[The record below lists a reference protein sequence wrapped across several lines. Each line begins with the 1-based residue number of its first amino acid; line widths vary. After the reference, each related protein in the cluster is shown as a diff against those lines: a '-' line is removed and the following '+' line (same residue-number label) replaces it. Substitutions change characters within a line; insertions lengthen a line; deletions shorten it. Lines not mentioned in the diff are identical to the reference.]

1 MISFAHF
8 MSSFAHYMISFAHF
22 SLLGCYRRDQSP
34 YMAQGSSVS
43 YSLRPPPSGFFGS
56 LTSGLPSLSSV
67 SGLGSSFGS
76 GYSTGSQQNLFASA
90 SGYQPIVIPSGS
102 SAYGLSAGQLAQA
115 GKWSSYKGV
124 TNDEVADATGQLTS
138 VYNPSANYNWATS
151 GSGSSGVSSYPS
163 SSYGTSY
170 SAGTGSSVGSGTTY
184 QSSAASPSSYQ
195 VAASSYNPSATYASS
210 SYPSSGGSS
219 YQRSSSSFKPIV
231 SSSSTGSTSYSSGLV
246 GSSSVSSPSYASSSS
261 VSNKPVQSTISVNSG
276 ANSVSGSYSAQ

>member
-1 MISFAHF
+1 MKFFFHS
-8 MSSFAHYMISFAHF
+8 MTSFAHF
-22 SLLGCYRRDQSP
+22 SFLKCHRRDQSP

-76 GYSTGSQQNLFASA
+76 GYSAGSQPNLFASA
-90 SGYQPIVIPSGS
+90 SGYQPIVIPGGS

-151 GSGSSGVSSYPS
+151 GSSGVSSYPS

-170 SAGTGSSVGSGTTY
+170 STGSGSSLGSGTTY
-184 QSSAASPSSYQ
+184 QSSAASPSAYQ
-195 VAASSYNPSATYASS
+195 VAGSSYNPSSTYASS
-210 SYPSSGGSS
+210 SYPSSGSSS

-231 SSSSTGSTSYSSGLV
+231 SSSTGSTSYSSGLV
-246 GSSSVSSPSYASSSS
+246 GSSSVPSPSYASSSS

>member
-1 MISFAHF
+1 MTSFAD
-8 MSSFAHYMISFAHF
+8 SVTSFARFSFLKCH
-22 SLLGCYRRDQSP
+22 RRDQSP

-76 GYSTGSQQNLFASA
+76 GSQQNLFASA

-151 GSGSSGVSSYPS
+151 GSSGVSSYPS

-170 SAGTGSSVGSGTTY
+170 STGTGSSLGSGTTY
-184 QSSAASPSSYQ
+184 QSSAASPSAYQ

-210 SYPSSGGSS
+210 SYPSSGSSS

-231 SSSSTGSTSYSSGLV
+231 SSTGSTSYSSGLV
-246 GSSSVSSPSYASSSS
+246 GSSSVPSPSYASSSS

>member
-1 MISFAHF
+1 MT
-8 MSSFAHYMISFAHF
+8 SFAHF
-22 SLLGCYRRDQSP
+22 SFLKCYRRDQSP

-76 GYSTGSQQNLFASA
+76 GYSTGSQQNLFAAA

-170 SAGTGSSVGSGTTY
+170 STGTGSSVGSGGTY
-184 QSSAASPSSYQ
+184 QSSVASPSAYQ

-210 SYPSSGGSS
+210 SYPSSGSSS

-231 SSSSTGSTSYSSGLV
+231 SSSSSTGSTSYSSGLV
-246 GSSSVSSPSYASSSS
+246 GSSSVPSASYASSSS